1 MAKPNVRFT
10 FPPELTKEPILHKLA
25 KQSEVVTD
33 MRRAGAN
40 GDKGWVVLE
49 LEGRGEDIE
58 RGIAWVTGGAIR
70 VDPVVGYIVE
80 G

>member
-1 MAKPNVRFT
+1 MAMPNVKFT
-10 FPPELTKEPILHKLA
+10 FPPELIKEPILYDLA

-33 MRRAGAN
+33 IRRADTS